1 MNTRILGIA
10 PYEGMQVLMKQIAA
24 QRNDIDLT
32 VVVGDLE
39 TGAALVQKYA
49 EDDFDVIISRG
60 GTAELVRNATGLPVI
75 EANITVYDILR
86 ALKLAENYTNKYAMV
101 AFPSITK
108 EAQFIV
114 SLLQSNID
122 IFTIHNEVEGYEILS
137 RLSRENYQMVLCDMI
152 TSSLSQR
159 FGLTS
164 ILITSGTESIEDAF
178 DRAIQTV
185 ADYKQYTL
193 QTDYYKLI
201 LEENPNDV
209 FVFNDKL
216 ELIYSNRSFPF
227 DTLIL
232 DYLKKKAPE
241 LEESG
246 AKKYHLE
253 VDGLLLAINGLFRRL
268 NDKEFY
274 IYYMNSLKIPLSLT
288 KHGIR
293 YINKEDAYDKFYNS
307 FYGITHS
314 SHDLALSIEEYAGT
328 SQPIMILGESGT
340 GKDQMAR
347 LMYARGP
354 LSCNPM
360 AIIDCARLN
369 TKGWTFLTENN
380 NSPLSDTNITIYI
393 RFMDLLPEKQFRE
406 LFSIISDLKLYKRNR
421 MIFTFSYGE
430 NGSISPQCQQIVNHY
445 CCLTIHIPPLRSH
458 LSEISNLISI
468 YVSNLN
474 LQLAKEVIGLE
485 PQALT
490 LLQNYDWP
498 DNYNQFKRILTELVT
513 LTTTPYIKA
522 DTTAKILKREKLHSA
537 PASQEC
543 PFDLTKTL
551 EEINLEIAQKVL
563 AEENGHQAA
572 TAKRLGIS
580 RSTLWRMLQKAEN
593 L

>member
-137 RLSRENYQMVLCDMI
+137 QLSRENYQMVLCDMI

-227 DTLIL
+227 DTSIL
-232 DYLKKKAPE
+232 DYLKKR
-241 LEESG
+241 
-246 AKKYHLE
+246 
-253 VDGLLLAINGLFRRL
+253 LLN
-268 NDKEFY
+268 
-274 IYYMNSLKIPLSLT
+274 
-288 KHGIR
+288 
-293 YINKEDAYDKFYNS
+293 
-307 FYGITHS
+307 
-314 SHDLALSIEEYAGT
+314 
-328 SQPIMILGESGT
+328 
-340 GKDQMAR
+340 
-347 LMYARGP
+347 
-354 LSCNPM
+354 
-360 AIIDCARLN
+360 
-369 TKGWTFLTENN
+369 
-380 NSPLSDTNITIYI
+380 
-393 RFMDLLPEKQFRE
+393 
-406 LFSIISDLKLYKRNR
+406 
-421 MIFTFSYGE
+421 
-430 NGSISPQCQQIVNHY
+430 
-445 CCLTIHIPPLRSH
+445 
-458 LSEISNLISI
+458 
-468 YVSNLN
+468 
-474 LQLAKEVIGLE
+474 
-485 PQALT
+485 
-490 LLQNYDWP
+490 
-498 DNYNQFKRILTELVT
+498 
-513 LTTTPYIKA
+513 
-522 DTTAKILKREKLHSA
+522 
-537 PASQEC
+537 
-543 PFDLTKTL
+543 
-551 EEINLEIAQKVL
+551 
-563 AEENGHQAA
+563 
-572 TAKRLGIS
+572 
-580 RSTLWRMLQKAEN
+580 
-593 L
+593 